1 MNKFTI
7 KFGLAS
13 ILASALFI
21 SSCSKDNNAAVIPE
35 GTTVRLNIGQAY
47 APNNGVAKAAS
58 VGRSYAST
66 TQTVEI
72 PFNNEYTIV
81 ASLTAEEAVAPS
93 LKASNRAATT
103 STGSE
108 QHKLNQGTIYY
119 VAIFDA
125 AGDYKETKSFTQGN
139 GAQNF
144 AIEKGKYTFVIYA
157 SGSNK
162 TLPSIAAGAKLSA
175 VNFEGLTA
183 DQDFMVD
190 QVPFEVKDGQNIL
203 NADLAHLFTQ
213 VTLKF
218 DASAIGAVSSIA
230 GATIEPSNAAADVN
244 LANGTLTYKGNV
256 SPVAFNLKN
265 TTGTVI
271 NSDSTFIT
279 TAATTSGKI
288 SLQGVSI
295 GGSTAKPIA
304 SSNWS
309 LKPGVKYILEFKLKK
324 PTDVNIGG
332 STWGL
337 GNLVYNSTTGKY
349 GFAEANNAAGDYFF
363 ADYVLPKFIPTSD
376 TKDPWIYHTP
386 SRERNGAAGD
396 PCKLVDGNNWR
407 LPTEQEANALVQR
420 TNPNSADNPRSD
432 AAARWVDTFSGNVG
446 GKLGMFF
453 GVYSHPG
460 AARDRYLFMLFAGQY
475 SSSNALNGSNDKA
488 YYLIKATSEG
498 YKKFEMG
505 GGKGNIGWDCKV
517 SEINSDDAVQVRCV
531 RN

>member
-1 MNKFTI
+1 MNKFTM

-47 APNNGVAKAAS
+47 APNSGVAKAAS
-58 VGRSYAST
+58 VGRSYASA

-81 ASLTAEEAVAPS
+81 ASLIAEEAAAPS

-139 GAQNF
+139 GAQDF

-162 TLPSIAAGAKLSA
+162 TLPSIAAGTKLSA

-183 DQDFMVD
+183 DQDFMLD
-190 QVPFEVKDGQNIL
+190 QVPFEVKDGQNVL
-203 NADLAHLFTQ
+203 SADLAHLFTQ

-256 SPVAFNLKN
+256 SPVAFKLKN

-279 TAATTSGKI
+279 TAATTSGKV

-309 LKPGVKYILEFKLKK
+309 LKPGVKYMLEFKLKK
-324 PTDVNIGG
+324 PTEVNIGG
-332 STWGL
+332 EVWAL
-337 GNLVYNSTTGKY
+337 GNLIYNNGVY
-349 GFAEANNAAGDYFF
+349 GFAATNDAYGNYWFPGYQKPKVFGVNDPATHNNQEASSALNGGS
-363 ADYVLPKFIPTSD
+363 ADPCSLVLPLNTWK
-376 TKDPWIYHTP
+376 
-386 SRERNGAAGD
+386 
-396 PCKLVDGNNWR
+396 
-407 LPTEQEANALVQR
+407 LPTKAEFDKLIASTGQNG
-420 TNPNSADNPRSD
+420 ADNPKYPNQY
-432 AAARWVDTFSGNVG
+432 GVG
-446 GKLGMFF
+446 RYVGSWDGTNATNIGMFF
-453 GVYSHPG
+453 GAQVNPG
-460 AARDRYLFMLFAGQY
+460 AQRDKYLYLPYGGAYHNNNTG
-475 SSSNALNGSNDKA
+475 NAKGEQG
-488 YYLIKATSEG
+488 YYLLENRQELHLTTVWGAETKAATATTA
-498 YKKFEMG
+498 YQ
-505 GGKGNIGWDCKV
+505 I
-517 SEINSDDAVQVRCV
+517 RCV
-531 RN
+531 KK

>member
-1 MNKFTI
+1 MNKFTM

-13 ILASALFI
+13 ILACALFI
-21 SSCSKDNNAAVIPE
+21 SSCSKDNNGAVIPE

-47 APNNGVAKAAS
+47 APNGVAKAAS
-58 VGRSYAST
+58 VGRSYASA

-81 ASLTAEEAVAPS
+81 ASLTAEEAAAPS

-108 QHKLNQGTIYY
+108 KHGLNQGTIYY

-139 GAQNF
+139 GAQDF

-162 TLPSIAAGAKLSA
+162 TLPSIAAGTKLNA

-183 DQDFMVD
+183 DQDFMLD

-218 DASAIGAVSSIA
+218 DASAIGAVSSIT

-256 SPVAFNLKN
+256 SPVAFKLKN

-279 TAATTSGKI
+279 TAATTSGKV

-304 SSNWS
+304 SSNWN
-309 LKPGVKYILEFKLKK
+309 LRPGVKYILEFKLKK
-324 PTDVNIGG
+324 PTEVNIGG
-332 STWGL
+332 EVWAL
-337 GNLVYNSTTGKY
+337 GNLVYNNGVY
-349 GFAEANNAAGDYFF
+349 GFAATNDAYGNYWFPGYQKPKVFGVNDPATDHNQKPSVQLNGGD
-363 ADYVLPKFIPTSD
+363 ADPCSLVLPLNTWK
-376 TKDPWIYHTP
+376 
-386 SRERNGAAGD
+386 
-396 PCKLVDGNNWR
+396 
-407 LPTEQEANALVQR
+407 LPTKAEFDNLIKR
-420 TNPNSADNPRSD
+420 TNQNGADNPKNPDPYGVGRYQGTWDGTKAS
-432 AAARWVDTFSGNVG
+432 NVG
-446 GKLGMFF
+446 IFF
-453 GVYSHPG
+453 GTQVHPG
-460 AARDRYLFMLFAGQY
+460 ANRDKFFYLPFGGAYHTNNTGDSVGSQGYYLLEDKKQFHFTDIWGA
-475 SSSNALNGSNDKA
+475 STSNAGASSA
-488 YYLIKATSEG
+488 YQI
-498 YKKFEMG
+498 
-505 GGKGNIGWDCKV
+505 
-517 SEINSDDAVQVRCV
+517 RCV
-531 RN
+531 KR